1 MSSGRPAGLPG
12 VDATVP
18 DALVVTGRITRADVP
33 ALCAELEAILASG
46 PEAPGPAAS
55 GPEAPGGAVVDCDL
69 AGVVRPD
76 LAVVEAVARLSLIA
90 RRAGGRT
97 LRLRGTPPEL
107 AALLDLLGLAEVI
120 AMAEEPPASE

>member
-12 VDATVP
+12 VDATAP
-18 DALVVTGRITRADVP
+18 YALVVTGRITRADVP
-33 ALCAELEAILASG
+33 ALCAELEAMLA
-46 PEAPGPAAS
+46 P

-76 LAVVEAVARLSLIA
+76 LAVVEAVARLSVIA

-97 LRLRGTPPEL
+97 LRLRRTPPEL
-107 AALLDLLGLAEVI
+107 AALLDLVGLADVI
-120 AMAEEPPASE
+120 TVAE

>member
-1 MSSGRPAGLPG
+1 M
-12 VDATVP
+12 DATAP
-18 DALVVTGRITRADVP
+18 YALVVTGRITRADVP
-33 ALCAELEAILASG
+33 ALCAELEAMLASG
-46 PEAPGPAAS
+46 PEAPG
-55 GPEAPGGAVVDCDL
+55 GVVVDCDL

-107 AALLDLLGLAEVI
+107 VTLLDLLGLAEVI
-120 AMAEEPPASE
+120 SMAEQPPAPGEVGHDGPRGA